1 MTPGVDR
8 FSDAQ
13 VQKLRQNLDPKYVKT
28 RKQSNVTLSY
38 VEAWHAIDEANRI
51 FGHDNWTREIL
62 RLEMVSEVADKIG
75 KGERDGW
82 KVSYIATVRIL
93 ACGVMRDGTGS
104 GHGIDV
110 DCGKAHES
118 AVKEAESDAMK
129 RALMTFGYPFGLA
142 LYDKNRAHVGPPT
155 NATTWAGRVK
165 TGLFNA
171 EKGCGLDK
179 NDIDTVDAVIQWVT
193 GGGYRSFADATRT
206 DSDAQTVYEAM
217 KERYHECGES
227 FDQWVN
233 AALGRKQ
240 ADELD
245 ESFRE
250 TVGTE

>member
-1 MTPGVDR
+1 MTVDR
-8 FSDAQ
+8 AFSDAQ
-13 VQKLRQNLDPKYVKT
+13 IVKLRQNLDPAHVKA
-28 RKQSNVTLSY
+28 RQQGNVKLNY
-38 VEAWHAIDEANRI
+38 IEAWHAIDEANRI
-51 FGHDNWTREIL
+51 FGHDQWTREIL
-62 RLEMVSEVADKIG
+62 RLDMVSEVADKIG

-82 KVSYIATVRIL
+82 KVSYVATVRIV

-142 LYDKNRAHVGPPT
+142 LYDKTRAHVGPPS
-155 NATTWAGRVK
+155 NGTTWAGRIK
-165 TGLFNA
+165 TGLFNK

-179 NDIDTVDAVIQWVT
+179 NDTDTIDAVIQWIT
-193 GGGYRSFADATRT
+193 SGEYRSFADAIRT
-206 DSDAQTVYEAM
+206 DADAEVVYSAM
-217 KERYHECGES
+217 AERWRECGES

-233 AALGRKQ
+233 TALGKRQ

-245 ESFRE
+245 EAFQD
-250 TVGTE
+250 TVGSQA